1 MLLLLNLMLNRILD
15 LLIVLFKDLYLDVLI
30 CSRTNCGKI
39 LSYKCCASDNW
50 DLNF

>member
-1 MLLLLNLMLNRILD
+1 MLLVLKSMNRILD